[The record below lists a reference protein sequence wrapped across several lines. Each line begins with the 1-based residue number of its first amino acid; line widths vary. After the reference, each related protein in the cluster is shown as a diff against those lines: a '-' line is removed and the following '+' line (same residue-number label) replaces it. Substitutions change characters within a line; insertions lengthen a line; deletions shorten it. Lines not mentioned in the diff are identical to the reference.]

1 MLQPTRLFD
10 LIEYQ
15 RDNFPQQRAFVFRN
29 DGKET
34 AYSTQDIIDLAE
46 KISIGLLR
54 AGIQPDDKIASVVV
68 KNRPEWVALD
78 IALLQIGAVHV
89 PVYPTI
95 SIFDFTFIF
104 NQAEVKMCFIGDDGT
119 YSLQKKIETAQNDVP
134 TLKNIFTF
142 DMPNDERLTMND
154 EQPLSSSFIVNPSS
168 FTQLFPNETQL
179 IQEKSRLERIKQ
191 NIRPDDLATI
201 IYTSG
206 TTGEP
211 KGVMLS
217 HRNILSNMLS
227 IIPVIPIKAGY
238 RGLSFLPLNHIFER
252 IVTYAY
258 TYVGANVTY
267 VGIDNLGG
275 DKGDLK
281 AVQPHFFTA
290 VPRLLEKVYERIYN
304 RGTELTGLKKGLF
317 FWALHLTDDYDYGI
331 KYRGVKKLKMY
342 IADRLIFSKWREA
355 LGGHIKGIVV
365 GASPCPIKILKAF
378 SAAGIPVREGYGL
391 TEMSPGISF
400 NYFEDNAALLGS
412 VGRVVD
418 NVEVFIDTGDGNYTV
433 GEGEILAAGENVMLG
448 YYKNPVETA
457 KIIRY
462 IDGKRW
468 LCTGDI
474 GRLEI
479 KNGVTFL
486 RITDRKKE
494 LFKTSNGKY
503 VAPAP
508 IENKLR
514 ENFMIDQV
522 MLVGDNRKFV
532 SALIVPAVE
541 ALQKWCTENG
551 ISWTR
556 LNDIV
561 NNPTVQKKYNDIVE
575 KYNHF
580 FGHTEQIKAFKL
592 VPDSWEPTKTDG
604 SISEL
609 TPTMKLKRRVILEK
623 YKNTIEELYKV

>member
-1 MLQPTRLFD
+1 MPQPTRLFD

-34 AYSTQDIIDLAE
+34 AYSTEDIIVLAE
-46 KISIGLLR
+46 KISIGLLQ
-54 AGIQPDDKIASVVV
+54 AGVQPDDKIASVVV

-104 NQAEVKMCFIGDDGT
+104 NQAEVKMCFIGDDAT
-119 YSLQKKIETAQNDVP
+119 QSVLKKIETAQKDIP
-134 TLKNIFTF
+134 TLKGIYTF
-142 DMPNDERLTMND
+142 DVPNGERLTIND
-154 EQPLSSSFIVNPSS
+154 EQPLSASFIAHRSS
-168 FTQLFPNETQL
+168 FTQLFPDANII
-179 IQEKSRLERIKQ
+179 IQERARLERIKQ
-191 NIRPDDLATI
+191 NIHPDDLATI

-275 DKGDLK
+275 DNGDLK
-281 AVQPHFFTA
+281 SVQPHFFTA

-304 RGTELTGLKKGLF
+304 RGSDLKGIKKVLF
-317 FWALHLTDDYDYGI
+317 FWALHLTNDYEYDIRYTGLKKI
-331 KYRGVKKLKMY
+331 KIY

-355 LGGHIKGIVV
+355 LGGHIKGIIV

-391 TEMSPGISF
+391 TEMSPGVSF
-400 NYFEDNAALLGS
+400 NYFEKNAALLGT

-418 NVEVFIDTGDGNYTV
+418 NVEVRIDTTEIGYAE

-448 YYKNPVETA
+448 YYKKPEETA

-468 LCTGDI
+468 CCTGDI
-474 GRLEI
+474 GRLDI
-479 KNGVTFL
+479 KNGITFL

-514 ENFMIDQV
+514 ESFMIEQV

-541 ALQKWCTENG
+541 ALQKWCAENG

-592 VPDSWEPTKTDG
+592 VPDSWESIKPDG
-604 SISEL
+604 GISEL

-623 YKNTIEELYKV
+623 YKGTIEEMYKV

>member
-1 MLQPTRLFD
+1 MNQPTRLFD

-15 RDNFPQQRAFVFRN
+15 RDNFPQQRAFVFRH
-29 DGKET
+29 DGHET
-34 AYSTQDIIDLAE
+34 PYSTQDIITLAE
-46 KISIGLLR
+46 KISVGLLQ
-54 AGIQPDDKIASVVV
+54 AGVQPDDKIATVIV

-95 SIFDFTFIF
+95 SSSDYTFIF
-104 NQAEVKMCFIGDDGT
+104 NQAEVKMCFIGDDST
-119 YSLQKKIETAQNDVP
+119 NSVYKKIKSAQKDILSLEKIFLFDVTAN
-134 TLKNIFTF
+134 
-142 DMPNDERLTMND
+142 PNTTHYSE
-154 EQPLSSSFIVNPSS
+154 
-168 FTQLFPNETQL
+168 LFPDNST
-179 IQEKSRLERIKQ
+179 IEKERSRLERIKKS
-191 NIRPDDLATI
+191 IRPDDLATI

-217 HRNILSNMLS
+217 HRNIMSNMLS
-227 IIPVIPIKAGY
+227 IIPVIPIEAGL

-258 TYVGANVTY
+258 TYVGANVIY
-267 VGIDNLGG
+267 VGVDNLGG
-275 DKGDLK
+275 DNGDLK

-304 RGTELTGLKKGLF
+304 RGLELTGIKKRLF
-317 FWALHLTDDYDYGI
+317 FWSLSLTDDYYYGI
-331 KYRGVKKLKMY
+331 KYTGFRKIQMQ
-342 IADRLIFSKWREA
+342 IADKFIFSKWREA
-355 LGGHIKGIVV
+355 LGGHIRGIVV
-365 GASPCPIKILKAF
+365 GASPCPLKILKTF
-378 SAAGIPVREGYGL
+378 SAAGVPVREGYGL

-400 NYFEDNAALLGS
+400 NYFEDNAALLGT

-418 NVEVFIDTGDGNYTV
+418 NVEVRIDSSDGNYAT
-433 GEGEILAAGENVMLG
+433 GEGEILATGENVMIG
-448 YYKNPVETA
+448 YFKKPEETA

-474 GRLEI
+474 GKLET
-479 KNGVTFL
+479 KNGTTFL

-514 ENFMIDQV
+514 ESFMIEQI
-522 MLVGDNRKFV
+522 MLVGDNQKFV

-541 ALQKWCTENG
+541 VLQKWCTENS
-551 ISWTR
+551 ITWTR
-556 LNDIV
+556 INEIV
-561 NNPTVQKKYNDIVE
+561 NNPRVQKKYNDIIQ
-575 KYNHF
+575 KSNNF

-604 SISEL
+604 SVGEL

-623 YKNTIEELYKV
+623 YKGVIDEMYR